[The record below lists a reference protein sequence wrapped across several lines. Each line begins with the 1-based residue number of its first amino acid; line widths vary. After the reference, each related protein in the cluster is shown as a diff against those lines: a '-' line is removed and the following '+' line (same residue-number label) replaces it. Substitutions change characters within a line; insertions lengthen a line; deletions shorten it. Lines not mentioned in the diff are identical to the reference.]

1 MHRAARAYTTGIAEA
16 AALVLRAPVSFWG
29 GIDVD
34 SGRIIDRAHPDAG
47 ATVTGAVLVMPGARG
62 SSSSSSVLA
71 EMLRKDTAPA
81 GIVLT
86 VADPILPVGVVVAGM
101 LYGKSCP
108 IVVCEIDG
116 IKTGDVLRVRA
127 AAGGS
132 AEVVILP
139 GDQSVARS
147 GGGADAWKS
156 V

>member
-1 MHRAARAYTTGIAEA
+1 MKLTGRSYAAGTA
-16 AALVLRAPVSFWG
+16 AAPALVLQEPVSFWG

-47 ATVTGAVLVMPGARG
+47 ASVTGVVLVMPGARG

-71 EMLRKDTAPA
+71 EMLRKGTAPA

-108 IVVCEIDG
+108 IVVCSIDG
-116 IKTGDVLRVRA
+116 IKTNDIVRIDA
-127 AAGGS
+127 RDDGTG
-132 AEVVILP
+132 E
-139 GDQSVARS
+139 VARTQ
-147 GGGADAWKS
+147 A
-156 V
+156 